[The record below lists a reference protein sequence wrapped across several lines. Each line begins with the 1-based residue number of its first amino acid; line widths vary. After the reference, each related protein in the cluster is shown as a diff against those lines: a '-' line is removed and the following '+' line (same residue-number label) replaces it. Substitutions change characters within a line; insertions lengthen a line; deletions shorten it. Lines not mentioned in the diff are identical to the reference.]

1 MNKPFTQ
8 FNIPTIQGFI
18 AILLW
23 SMTVGLVRSVS
34 EQVGTLTSAVVIYFV
49 SGTIGVIAA
58 LSRKRLNSLIKSESK
73 QYFLICG
80 ALFVAYMLFFFLA
93 IGRAVD
99 REQVI
104 VAGLLN
110 YLWPVMTLL
119 GSVLILKK
127 KAKWYLI
134 PATILALSGIF
145 LVIVPDAGE
154 FTFSN
159 VSGSLEVYIYGI
171 LAAFSWALYSIL
183 AGKLGK
189 NIDKGSVT
197 VFLLA
202 TSAVLLFPALFSNE
216 RSVWSLGVIVEI
228 MIMSTAT
235 FIAYE
240 FWDKA
245 MRKGSVT
252 TVAAF
257 SYLTPLFSTVFSSLY
272 LAVIPTATLWTGCII
287 LIIGSFLSWRSVIEE
302 KK

>member
-1 MNKPFTQ
+1 MNKPFAQ
-8 FNIPTIQGFI
+8 FNIPTVQGFA

-34 EQVGTLTSAVVIYFV
+34 EQIGTLTSAVVIYFV
-49 SGTIGVIAA
+49 SGTIGIVAA
-58 LSRKRLNSLIKSESK
+58 LYRKRLDSLIKSESK

-80 ALFVAYMLFFFLA
+80 ALFTAYMLFFFLA
-93 IGRAVD
+93 IGRSLNH
-99 REQVI
+99 EQVI
-104 VAGLLN
+104 QAGLLN

-145 LVIVPDAGE
+145 LVIVPDAGS
-154 FTFSN
+154 FAFSG
-159 VSGSLEVYIYGI
+159 VRGSFEIYVWGI
-171 LAAFSWALYSIL
+171 LAAISWALYSIL

-189 NIDKGSVT
+189 NIEKGSVT

-202 TSAVLLFPALFSNE
+202 TSAILLVPALLSNE
-216 RSVWSLGVIVEI
+216 RSAWSTGVVVEI

-235 FIAYE
+235 YIAYE

-245 MRKGSVT
+245 MRKGNVT
-252 TVAAF
+252 AVAAF
-257 SYLTPLFSTVFSSLY
+257 SYLTPLFSTIFSSLY
-272 LAVIPTATLWTGCII
+272 LSVMPSTTLWIGCII
-287 LIIGSFLSWRSVIEE
+287 LILGSFLSWRSVSG
-302 KK
+302 

>member
-1 MNKPFTQ
+1 M
-8 FNIPTIQGFI
+8 PTVQGFA

-23 SMTVGLVRSVS
+23 SMTVGLVRSIS
-34 EQVGTLTSAVVIYFV
+34 EQIGTLTSAVVIYFV
-49 SGTIGVIAA
+49 SGTIGIVAA
-58 LSRKRLNSLIKSESK
+58 LYRKRLDSLIKSESK

-80 ALFVAYMLFFFLA
+80 TLFTAYMLFFFLA

-145 LVIVPDAGE
+145 FVIVPDAGN
-154 FTFSN
+154 FTFSS
-159 VSGSLEVYIYGI
+159 VSGSLEVYVYGI

-189 NIDKGSVT
+189 NIEKGSVT

-202 TSAVLLFPALFSNE
+202 TSAVLLFPALLSNE
-216 RSVWSLGVIVEI
+216 RSAWNLGVIIEI

-235 FIAYE
+235 YIAYE

-245 MRKGSVT
+245 MRKGNVT
-252 TVAAF
+252 AVASF
-257 SYLTPLFSTVFSSLY
+257 SYLTPLLSTVFSSLY
-272 LAVIPTATLWTGCII
+272 LSVAPSATLWTGCII
-287 LIIGSFLSWRSVIEE
+287 LITGSFLSWRSVSG
-302 KK
+302 

>member
-1 MNKPFTQ
+1 MNKPYLK
-8 FNIPTIQGFI
+8 FNMPTVQGFA

-58 LSRKRLNSLIKSESK
+58 LYRKRLNSLIKSESK
-73 QYFLICG
+73 QYFLVCG
-80 ALFVAYMLFFFLA
+80 TLFTAYMLFFFLA
-93 IGRAVD
+93 IGRAAD

-119 GSVLILKK
+119 GSVLVLKK
-127 KAKWYLI
+127 KAKWYLV
-134 PATILALSGIF
+134 PATIFALSGIF
-145 LVIVPDAGE
+145 LVIVPDAGS
-154 FTFSN
+154 F
-159 VSGSLEVYIYGI
+159 VSSGVPVSFEIYVWGI

-189 NIDKGSVT
+189 NIEKGSVT

-202 TSAVLLFPALFSNE
+202 TSAVLLFPALLSNE
-216 RSVWSLGVIVEI
+216 RSAWSLGVIVEI

-235 FIAYE
+235 YIAYE

-245 MRKGSVT
+245 MRKGNVT
-252 TVAAF
+252 AVASF
-257 SYLTPLFSTVFSSLY
+257 SYLTPLFSTVFSAIY
-272 LAVIPTATLWTGCII
+272 LSVMPPAALWTGCAI
-287 LIIGSFLSWRSVIEE
+287 LIAGSFLSWRSVIE
-302 KK
+302 KD

>member
-1 MNKPFTQ
+1 MNKLPTQ
-8 FNIPTIQGFI
+8 FNIPTIQGFA

-58 LSRKRLNSLIKSESK
+58 LCRKRLNSLIKSESK
-73 QYFLICG
+73 KYFLICG
-80 ALFVAYMLFFFLA
+80 TLFTAYMLFFFLA

-119 GSVLILKK
+119 GSVLVLKK
-127 KAKWYLI
+127 KAKWYLV

-145 LVIVPDAGE
+145 LVIVPDAGS
-154 FTFSN
+154 F
-159 VSGSLEVYIYGI
+159 VSSGFPVSFEIYVWGI

-189 NIDKGSVT
+189 NIEKGSVT

-202 TSAVLLFPALFSNE
+202 TSAVLLFPALLSNE
-216 RSVWSLGVIVEI
+216 RSAWSLGVIVEI

-235 FIAYE
+235 YIAYE

-245 MRKGSVT
+245 MRKGNVT
-252 TVAAF
+252 AVASF
-257 SYLTPLFSTVFSSLY
+257 SYLTPLFSTVFSAIY
-272 LAVIPTATLWTGCII
+272 LSVMPPAALWTGCAI
-287 LIIGSFLSWRSVIEE
+287 LIAGSFLSWRSVSS
-302 KK
+302 